1 MGTDFAICKEGGR
14 SVIEFVDLGGI
25 TQHIDPQDIGQQFFY
40 VDCITVL
47 RLLPDKCI
55 DVAIVDPPYG
65 INAPNMAMG
74 TNKSRTKDGY
84 PAESTA
90 DRLRKGR
97 LNQGAGKLK
106 DRALLN
112 MDREW
117 DFSPPDKEYFDELF
131 RVSKNQ
137 IIWGGN
143 YFELPPTRGI
153 IVWDKMQPWEN
164 FSQVELAWTSYDKP
178 AGIFRYSNTG
188 GANKEKK
195 IHPTQKPIALYDYL
209 IAKCQIPPGAS
220 VIDTHVGSASSLI
233 SFYRTGIKY
242 IGCEKTEVYYQSAKE
257 RLESEKSQLT
267 IFDLGMERPR

>member
-1 MGTDFAICKEGGR
+1 MKEKAYTDIDFAICEKGAYEL
-14 SVIEFVDLGGI
+14 IEFTDLDGRQ
-25 TQHIDPQDIGQQFFY
+25 QHINLEDIGQQFFH
-40 VDCITVL
+40 VDCMTVL
-47 RLLPDKCI
+47 KLLPDKCI

-74 TNKSRTKDGY
+74 TNKTRSKNGY

-112 MDREW
+112 MNCEW
-117 DFSPPDKEYFDELF
+117 DFHPPDREYFDELF

-143 YFELPPTRGI
+143 YFTYRTSTDNNGTEILCGLPPTRGI
-153 IVWDKMQPWEN
+153 VAWDKMQPWDN
-164 FSQVELAWTSYDKP
+164 FSQFELAWTSYDKP
-178 AGIFRYSNTG
+178 AGVFRYSNTG

-195 IHPTQKPIALYDYL
+195 IHPTQKPVNLYEYL
-209 IAKCQIPPGAS
+209 ISKFGIG
-220 VIDTHVGSASSLI
+220 GG
-233 SFYRTGIKY
+233 FYGY
-242 IGCEKTEVYYQSAKE
+242 
-257 RLESEKSQLT
+257 
-267 IFDLGMERPR
+267 

>member
-1 MGTDFAICKEGGR
+1 M
-14 SVIEFVDLGGI
+14 IEVVDLDGGKH
-25 TQHIDPQDIGQQFFY
+25 TIDPNDIGQQFLHI
-40 VDCITVL
+40 DCRTVL

-74 TNKSRTKDGY
+74 TNKTRTKDGY

-97 LNQGAGKLK
+97 LNQRAGKLK

-112 MDREW
+112 MNCEW
-117 DFSPPDKEYFDELF
+117 DFHPPDKSYFDELF

-153 IVWDKMQPWEN
+153 IVWDKVQPWEN

-195 IHPTQKPIALYDYL
+195 IHPTQKPIPLYDYL
-209 IAKCQIPPGAS
+209 IAKFQIPPGAS
-220 VIDTHVGSASSLI
+220 VLDTHVGSASSLI

-242 IGCEKTEVYYQSAKE
+242 IGCEIDAVYYQSATE
-257 RLESEKSQLT
+257 RLEAEKSQLT
-267 IFDLGMERPR
+267 LFDFGIERTT